1 MNVESGKMAKSK
13 ENFLRLQTLA
23 ERDIN
28 PLSYRYFLLQ
38 AHYRSPITFSWEAL
52 GASQTALRRLSEH
65 AQSLPKG
72 GSISKEYKQQFETY
86 ITDDLDTSGALALV
100 WTMLK
105 DNSVLDE
112 DRRTTLA
119 DFDKVL
125 GLDLFNISFE
135 KTDEIPEKVQG
146 LAKERESAR
155 KARDWQKADKLR
167 EEIDKLGFTI
177 KDTES
182 GFKIKGK

>member
-52 GASQTALRRLSEH
+52 EASQTALRRLSEH

-72 GSISKEYKQQFETY
+72 GSILKEYKQQFETY